1 MIMEN
6 DWILIFETDKDF
18 EAEIIK
24 GMLKEHDIEAVI
36 VNKRDSVYLI
46 GTYELYVTLDDVMK
60 AKTLI
65 LNFNS

>member
-1 MIMEN
+1 MEN